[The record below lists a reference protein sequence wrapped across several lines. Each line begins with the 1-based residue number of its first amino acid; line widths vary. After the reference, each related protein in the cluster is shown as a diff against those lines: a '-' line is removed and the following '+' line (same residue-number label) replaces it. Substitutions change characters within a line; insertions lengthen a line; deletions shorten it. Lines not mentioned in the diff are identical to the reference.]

1 MLKAMKHNPIRH
13 FIMTVIGTA
22 CVLTSAAQTD
32 TVAMRAM
39 RDELRRNVEQLAIP
53 GYPKPFFTSF
63 MLLRGHSVNIDAS
76 LGAVVRAQSNAVSM
90 PFVRQIVG
98 DRRFSS
104 EEAGIFRNTDAGNF
118 PLESD
123 YDLIRR
129 WFWSASDGAYR
140 YAISNYARRVNRVHQ
155 QNLNP
160 DMMPDDMAPAEVTQ
174 TYIPYPYKSTEFDM
188 ARCRDYVARAA
199 ARIDSHPELTR
210 SSVNM
215 YGIQSEVMFLSSEG
229 AEVVVPYNF
238 IQLSIRASAENSD
251 NVSFSDMLTIN
262 VPTVDDLPAEKA
274 LYERIDAFADALAEL
289 TRLPA
294 TDDDY
299 FGPVLLEG
307 DAVAS
312 FVDMF
317 MTLQLIN
324 NKAPLGQSMRTAD
337 QKLGKRVASPVV
349 NITGTP
355 RVAEYGG
362 TRLWGS
368 FDVDID
374 GVRPADTL
382 VLVRD
387 GMLCALMAN
396 RVATRKVPA
405 TNGYAH
411 FVFTQQ
417 GFGQMPAPGVLDI
430 DVSQS
435 YAQAD
440 AYAELIRQA
449 RNEGLE
455 YAYIIRSFVSAGNNG
470 KLKIPELYRIRVADG
485 AVERCAPATL
495 EVDNNVARRIVAASA
510 TKAAHNRTNNG
521 VLCSYICPESMIVS
535 EAEILPFDSPRS
547 QPFAVPEPP
556 RK

>member
-1 MLKAMKHNPIRH
+1 MLKAMKHNAIKLL
-13 FIMTVIGTA
+13 MAVVGTTF
-22 CVLTSAAQTD
+22 VLTSTAQTD

-39 RDELRRNVEQLAIP
+39 RDELQRNVEQLAIQ
-53 GYPKPFFTSF
+53 GFPKPFFTSF

-76 LGAVVRAQSNAVSM
+76 LGAVVRTHSESVSM

-118 PLESD
+118 PSESD
-123 YDLIRR
+123 YDMIRR
-129 WFWSASDGAYR
+129 WFWRASDGAYR
-140 YAISNYARRVNRVHQ
+140 YAISNYARRINRVRQ

-160 DMMPDDMAPAEVTQ
+160 DLMPDDMAPAEVTK
-174 TYIPYPYKSTEFDM
+174 THIAYPYKSTEFDM

-199 ARIDSHPELTR
+199 ARIDSHTALTR

-215 YGIQSEVMFLSSEG
+215 YGIQSEVMFVSSEG
-229 AEVVVPYNF
+229 AEVVMPYNF
-238 IQLSIRASAENSD
+238 IQLSIRASADNSD
-251 NVSFSDMLTIN
+251 NASFSDMLTIN
-262 VPTVDDLPAEKA
+262 VPTIDDLPAEA
-274 LYERIDAFADALAEL
+274 ELYARIDSFADALAEL
-289 TRLPA
+289 CALPA
-294 TDDDY
+294 MDDDY

-307 DAVAS
+307 EAVAS

-317 MTLQLIN
+317 MALQLIN

-362 TRLWGS
+362 TRLWGA

-417 GFGQMPAPGVLDI
+417 GFGQMPAPGVLD
-430 DVSQS
+430 VSVSNS
-435 YAQAD
+435 YDRSEAH
-440 AYAELIRQA
+440 AELIRQA

-455 YAYIIRSFVSAGNNG
+455 YAYIISSFVSAGNNG
-470 KLKIPELYRIRVADG
+470 KLKIPTLYRIRVADG
-485 AVERCAPATL
+485 TVERCAPATL

-510 TKAAHNRTNNG
+510 TKSAYNRTNNG
-521 VLCSYICPESMIVS
+521 ILCSYICPESMIVS
-535 EAEILPFDSPRS
+535 EAEILPFDNPRV

>member
-1 MLKAMKHNPIRH
+1 MKHNAIKYLLAL
-13 FIMTVIGTA
+13 IGSLCALAST
-22 CVLTSAAQTD
+22 AQTD

-39 RDELRRNVEQLAIP
+39 RDELQRNVEQLAIQ
-53 GYPKPFFTSF
+53 GFPKPFFTSF

-76 LGAVVRAQSNAVSM
+76 LGAVVREQSDAVSM

-104 EEAGIFRNTDAGNF
+104 EEAGLFHNTDAGNF
-118 PLESD
+118 PRESD

-129 WFWSASDGAYR
+129 WFWRASDGAYR
-140 YAISNYARRVNRVHQ
+140 YAISNYARRINRVRQ

-160 DMMPDDMAPAEVTQ
+160 DLMPDDMAPAEVTK
-174 TYIPYPYKSTEFDM
+174 TRIAYPYKSTEFDM

-199 ARIDSHPELTR
+199 ARIDSHRALTR

-215 YGIQSEVMFLSSEG
+215 YGIQSEVMFVSSEG

-238 IQLSIRASAENSD
+238 IQLSIRASADNSD

-262 VPTVDDLPAEKA
+262 VPTVDDLPSEAE
-274 LYERIDAFADALAEL
+274 LYERIDSFADGLAEL
-289 TRLPA
+289 CALPA
-294 TDDDY
+294 MDDDY

-317 MTLQLIN
+317 MALQLIN
-324 NKAPLGQSMRTAD
+324 NKAPLGQSMRTAE

-411 FVFTQQ
+411 FVFTQH
-417 GFGQMPAPGVLDI
+417 GFGQMPAPGVLD
-430 DVSQS
+430 VSVSNSYDQS
-435 YAQAD
+435 EAR
-440 AYAELIRQA
+440 AELIRQA

-470 KLKIPELYRIRVADG
+470 KLKIPELYRIRTADG
-485 AVERCAPATL
+485 AVERCTPATL

-510 TKAAHNRTNNG
+510 SKAAHNRTNNG
-521 VLCSYICPESMIVS
+521 ILCSYICPQSMIVS
-535 EAEILPFDSPRS
+535 EAEILPFDNPRV

-556 RK
+556 RE

>member
-1 MLKAMKHNPIRH
+1 
-13 FIMTVIGTA
+13 MTVVGTA
-22 CVLTSAAQTD
+22 WVLASAAQTD

-39 RDELRRNVEQLAIP
+39 RDELRRNVEQLAIQ
-53 GYPKPFFTSF
+53 GFPKPFFTSF

-76 LGAVVRAQSNAVSM
+76 LGAVVRVQSDAVSM

-104 EEAGIFRNTDAGNF
+104 EEAGLFHNTDAGNF
-118 PLESD
+118 PRESD

-129 WFWSASDGAYR
+129 WFWRASDGAYR
-140 YAISNYARRVNRVHQ
+140 YAISNYARRINRVRQ

-160 DMMPDDMAPAEVTQ
+160 DLMPDDMAPAEVGRV
-174 TYIPYPYKSTEFDM
+174 YIPYPYKSTEFDM

-199 ARIDSHPELTR
+199 ARIDSHPRLTR

-215 YGIQSEVMFLSSEG
+215 YGIQSEVMFVSSEG
-229 AEVVVPYNF
+229 AEVVMPYNF
-238 IQLSIRASAENSD
+238 IQLTIHASAYGQD
-251 NVSFSDMLTIN
+251 NVSYSDMLTIN
-262 VPTVDDLPAEKA
+262 VPTVDDLPSESDLCA
-274 LYERIDAFADALAEL
+274 RIDAFADQLAEL
-289 TRLPA
+289 TELPA
-294 TDDDY
+294 AEDDY

-317 MTLQLIN
+317 MALQLIN
-324 NKAPLGQSMRTAD
+324 NKAPLGQSMRTAE
-337 QKLGKRVASPVV
+337 QKLGKRIAAPVV

-355 RVAEYGG
+355 RVTEYGG
-362 TRLWGS
+362 TRLWGA

-382 VLVRD
+382 ALVRE

-417 GFGQMPAPGVLDI
+417 GFGQMPAPGVLQVG
-430 DVSQS
+430 VSQS
-435 YAQAD
+435 YDQTD
-440 AYAELIRQA
+440 ARTELIRQA

-455 YAYIIRSFVSAGNNG
+455 YAYIIRSFVSAGNG
-470 KLKIPELYRIRVADG
+470 KLKIPSLYRIRVADG
-485 AVERCAPATL
+485 TVERCAPATL

-521 VLCSYICPESMIVS
+521 ILCSYICPESMIVS
-535 EAEILPFDSPRS
+535 EAEILPFNNPRV